1 MEFRALTERAA
12 EAFHP
17 LYREALQTYPEA
29 FYRIPEEVVGSVE
42 ENAAFLRE
50 RKG

>member
-29 FYRIPEEVVGSVE
+29 FYRTPEEVAGSVE
-42 ENAAFLRE
+42 GNAAFLRE